1 MNIYKIYCVIL
12 FILYI
17 LYMDDNWVLRSANT
31 SAGLSCVTYGNGK
44 FVATGYYEFHPNNE
58 PKIIYSF
65 NGITWTTVN
74 FMTGFHYSWNAVI
87 YANGL
92 FVAGGQGGPGGATD
106 IFATSPNGINWTL
119 RYADVGIEPSIKI
132 INAITYANG
141 LFVAVG
147 TNIQTSPDGLNW
159 TRRYCTTDPIYPLVS
174 STIVSI
180 VYGNGLFIA
189 ITGGYRMYTSPDG
202 INWTF
207 IFIGYDRWNA
217 IMYGNGLFVIVGEA
231 KNVTSPDGIN
241 WTERNT
247 YLNATT
253 GKYVNNMFVALSST
267 DYHTSSDG
275 LNWTTNNFSG
285 SLIQSFWKSIE
296 YANNIFVAVSNSGH
310 PSVGYNRIITNGLTQ
325 VEPLISNFTI
335 LTKTFGES
343 TFTIVAPN
351 SDSDGSFTYTSSDS
365 LVATIS
371 ENIITIVGAGSTT
384 ITATQNETDNYTSGT
399 ITTTFIVNKASPS
412 ISNLSVPSKTFG
424 ESPFTIVAPNS
435 DSDGSFTYTSSDSSV
450 ATISENIIT
459 IVGVG
464 SATITATQEETDD
477 FTSGIITTTLI
488 INRET
493 LTNPAIIENAN
504 ELNYFLN
511 TTSKYGNIINTFVI
525 NNNLSSSNSSM
536 LFSTNYI
543 EITRET

>member
-1 MNIYKIYCVIL
+1 
-12 FILYI
+12 
-17 LYMDDNWVLRSANT
+17 MDDNWVLRSANT
-31 SAGLSCVTYGNGK
+31 SAGLMCVTYGNNR
-44 FVATGYYEFHPNNE
+44 FVATGYHESQ

-65 NGITWTTVN
+65 DGITWTAID
-74 FMTGFHYSWNAVI
+74 FMIGFHYKWNAVI

-92 FVAGGQGGPGGATD
+92 FVAGGQGGAGGATD
-106 IFATSPNGINWTL
+106 IFATSPNGINWTV
-119 RYADVGIEPSIKI
+119 RNADVGIEATTKMIS
-132 INAITYANG
+132 AITYANG

-159 TRRYCTTDPIYPLVS
+159 TRRYCTTDPIYPLLS
-174 STIVSI
+174 SNIESI
-180 VYGNGLFIA
+180 TYGNGLFIA
-189 ITGGYRMYTSPDG
+189 ITNGYRMYSSPDG

-217 IMYGNGLFVIVGEA
+217 IMYGNGLFVIIGEA

-247 YLNATT
+247 ILNATT
-253 GKYVNNMFVALSST
+253 GKYVNNMFVALSPAS
-267 DYHTSSDG
+267 YHTSSDG

-285 SLIQSFWKSIE
+285 SLILDFWSSIE
-296 YANNIFVAVSNSGH
+296 YVNNIFVAVSRSGH
-310 PSVGYNRIITNGLTQ
+310 PSVGYNRIITNGSKIATQ

-335 LTKTFGES
+335 PT
-343 TFTIVAPN
+343 
-351 SDSDGSFTYTSSDS
+351 
-365 LVATIS
+365 
-371 ENIITIVGAGSTT
+371 
-384 ITATQNETDNYTSGT
+384 
-399 ITTTFIVNKASPS
+399 
-412 ISNLSVPSKTFG
+412 KTFG

-536 LFSTNYI
+536 LFSTNNI
-543 EITRET
+543 EITREI

>member
-1 MNIYKIYCVIL
+1 MVMKHL
-12 FILYI
+12 L
-17 LYMDDNWVLRSANT
+17 LLALLMGDDLQ
-31 SAGLSCVTYGNGK
+31 
-44 FVATGYYEFHPNNE
+44 

-65 NGITWTTVN
+65 NGRTWTEID
-74 FMTGFHYSWNAVI
+74 FMIGSNYRWNAVI

-92 FVAGGQGGPGGATD
+92 FVAGGQGGAGNATD

-119 RYADVGIEPSIKI
+119 RYGDVGTEGVIRTV
-132 INAITYANG
+132 NAITHGNG

-147 TNIQTSPDGLNW
+147 NNGIIQ
-159 TRRYCTTDPIYPLVS
+159 
-174 STIVSI
+174 
-180 VYGNGLFIA
+180 
-189 ITGGYRMYTSPDG
+189 
-202 INWTF
+202 
-207 IFIGYDRWNA
+207 
-217 IMYGNGLFVIVGEA
+217 
-231 KNVTSPDGIN
+231 TSPDGIN

-247 YLNATT
+247 YLYATT

-296 YANNIFVAVSNSGH
+296 YANNIFVAVSNSG
-310 PSVGYNRIITNGLTQ
+310 SVGYNRIITNGVQ
-325 VEPLISNFTI
+325 SEPLISNFTI
-335 LTKTFGES
+335 PTKTFGES
-343 TFTIVAPN
+343 PFTIVAPN

-384 ITATQNETDNYTSGT
+384 ITATQNETD
-399 ITTTFIVNKASPS
+399 
-412 ISNLSVPSKTFG
+412 
-424 ESPFTIVAPNS
+424 
-435 DSDGSFTYTSSDSSV
+435 
-450 ATISENIIT
+450 
-459 IVGVG
+459 
-464 SATITATQEETDD
+464 D

-493 LTNPAIIENAN
+493 LTNPAIVEDAN

-511 TTSKYGNIINTFVI
+511 TTSKYANIINTLVI
-525 NNNLSSSNSSM
+525 NNNISSSNAIT
-536 LFSTNYI
+536 LFSTNHI